1 MVTAESPRGARD
13 KNRATTALNFSGM
26 ATTP

>member
-1 MVTAESPRGARD
+1 MVTAELARDARD